1 MQNSLITHHDTSWL
15 MKKVKYKTFV
25 EDGTIHVM
33 KLNLDQKCE
42 DIENARE
49 KFPAN
54 NCRMQLWRN
63 RLQRGAKKE

>member
-1 MQNSLITHHDTSWL
+1 
-15 MKKVKYKTFV
+15 
-25 EDGTIHVM
+25 M